1 MVQAYALRDRIV
13 QQGFNDFHFLVG
25 RVYKSTDAGISFTA
39 QTADELQASGAVP
52 NLVEQIISFDNS
64 EGFYPGAGDKN
75 THNYVKYLLDL
86 DASNGL
92 GMVMANAFQYWD
104 AVGTVQWVQ
113 IRRVEMVGVANT
125 GNVVVKLVVDAFVET
140 L

>member
-13 QQGFNDFHFLVG
+13 QQGFNDFQFLVG
-25 RVYKSTDAGISFTA
+25 KVYKSTDGGTTFTS
-39 QTADELQASGAVP
+39 QTLDELQSSGAVP
-52 NLVEQIISFDNS
+52 NLVEQVVSFDNKAS
-64 EGFYPGAGDKN
+64 FYPGSGDKN
-75 THNYVKYLLDL
+75 THDYVKFLVDL
-86 DASNGL
+86 DPSDGL
-92 GMVMANAFQYWD
+92 GQVLASAFQYWD

-113 IRRVEMVGVANT
+113 IRRVEVVGVANT